1 MTSDFLFISFEFPRI
16 IFIFAGMNIKFN
28 WKRVALFAVLSVL
41 LLINTHSFLMSL
53 GIMMILLL
61 VDALLAQ
68 WEDKRRNHN
77 KMN

>member
-1 MTSDFLFISFEFPRI
+1 MTSDFLFISFEFPCI
-16 IFIFAGMNIKFN
+16 IFIFAGMKIKFN

-41 LLINTHSFLMSL
+41 LLVNTHSFLMSL

-61 VDALLAQ
+61 IDALLAQ
-68 WEDKRRNHN
+68 WDKRRNRN

>member
-1 MTSDFLFISFEFPRI
+1 MTSDYFFISFEFPRI
-16 IFIFAGMNIKFN
+16 IFIFAGMKIKFN